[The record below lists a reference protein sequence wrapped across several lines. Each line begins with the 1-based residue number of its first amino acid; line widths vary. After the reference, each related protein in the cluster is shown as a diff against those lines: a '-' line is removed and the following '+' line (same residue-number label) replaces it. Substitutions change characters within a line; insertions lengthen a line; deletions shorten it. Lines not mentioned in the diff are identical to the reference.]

1 MEERSF
7 YYRYCIVIPTSFS
20 KMYQYVEEC
29 LKSYDFSIQSF
40 DERKKKYIC
49 IGQKNEKRILEQAE
63 NLKIKKPKN
72 NPEKDSENSIL
83 DKRIIDLE
91 NKEYFKNKNFNDYVP
106 NKEYYDLYYDLSK
119 NKKDEDNE
127 NNKRYGLGLF
137 TESEMLYIEKSIL
150 ENIPITDIAKFKEL
164 LLETNKKNKNN
175 LIYEN
180 SLFDTL
186 INCHI
191 ILDHFPLHISDL
203 SNKLSKKIITMKAT
217 MPYNL
222 LRSYLNDEIAL
233 YFCWIE
239 HYTKFLT
246 IPALISIIVFLLSK
260 IVSKKINEILYII
273 YAFGIIIWVQFFIVF
288 WNRKES
294 ELKVL
299 WDNDNME
306 YENENK
312 RKEFVGEIR
321 KSIITG
327 KDELYYPEKKK
338 LINYSISGGITLLFI
353 SFALF
358 IHIISL
364 NLRLLIPDERK
375 SYLLMPRYKKFG
387 REKLEKNSLTKL
399 IVPIK
404 NIILGIFGAIFDKV
418 NKYLTN
424 KENHRSKTHHYNSY
438 IIKKFIFESLNYFFD
453 MFYIAFALSNLNE
466 TTETI
471 KSFLYLNEILRIM
484 TELIIPLI
492 KNMIYTG
499 NIKEKED
506 LNETRLMLDKNVD
519 KKEILKQANFL
530 IFNPYYEY
538 YPLIQEFC
546 FMTLFAFCVP
556 LTPILLFITNNIEMR
571 SDYTKVC
578 LITRRPEVIKKK
590 NIGAWK
596 YIIEFIGIMSIITNV
611 MFCYLYNF
619 TNGETKYSMITFTLW
634 EHFLI
639 LIIVIFRFFFPLSSQ
654 WVRIYKARKFFKGR
668 ESFIKQEKNLN
679 DKN

>member
-7 YYRYCIVIPTSFS
+7 YYRYCIVIPTSFP
-20 KMYQYVEEC
+20 KMYQYLEEC
-29 LKSYDFSIQSF
+29 LKSFDFSVQSF

-49 IGQKNEKRILEQAE
+49 IGQKSEKRILEQAE
-63 NLKIKKPKN
+63 ILKIKKPKN
-72 NPEKDSENSIL
+72 NPEKASENSLL

-91 NKEYFKNKNFNDYVP
+91 NKEYFKYKNYNEYIP
-106 NKEYYDLYYDLSK
+106 NKEYNDLYYDLNQK
-119 NKKDEDNE
+119 KKDE

-150 ENIPITDIAKFKEL
+150 ENMPITDMAKFNEL

-180 SLFDTL
+180 SLFNTL
-186 INCHI
+186 INCRI
-191 ILDHFPLHISDL
+191 ISDYFPLHIGDL
-203 SNKLSKKIITMKAT
+203 SNKLSKKIITTKAT
-217 MPYNL
+217 LPYNL
-222 LRSYLNDEIAL
+222 LRSYLNDEVAI

-239 HYTKFLT
+239 HYTKLLT
-246 IPALISIIVFLLSK
+246 IPALLSVIIFIISK
-260 IVSKKINEILYII
+260 IASKKINEILYIL

-299 WDNDNME
+299 WDNDDME
-306 YENENK
+306 YEKEDR
-312 RKEFVGEIR
+312 RKEFVGEIK

-327 KDELYYPEKKK
+327 KDELFYPEKKK
-338 LINYSISGGITLLFI
+338 LINYSISCGITLLFI
-353 SFALF
+353 SFAII

-364 NLRLLIPDERK
+364 NLRNLIPDESNK
-375 SYLLMPRYKKFG
+375 YLLMPRYKKFG
-387 REKLEKNSLTKL
+387 KQKLEKNSLTKL
-399 IVPIK
+399 IIPIK

-418 NKYLTN
+418 NVYLTN
-424 KENHRSKTHHYNSY
+424 KENHRSKTHYYNSY
-438 IIKKFIFESLNYFFD
+438 LIKKFIFESLNYFFD
-453 MFYIAFALSNLNE
+453 IFYISFALSNLNE
-466 TTETI
+466 TTNTI

-484 TELIIPLI
+484 TEMIIPTL

-499 NIKEKED
+499 NISDKEN
-506 LNETRLMLDKNVD
+506 LNEMRLLLDKNID
-519 KKEILKQANFL
+519 KKEIIKQEKFK

-556 LTPILLFITNNIEMR
+556 LTPIVLFITNNIEMR

-578 LITRRPEVIKKK
+578 LITRRPEIIRKK

-596 YIIEFIGIMSIITNV
+596 YIIEFIGIMSIITNI
-611 MFCYLYNF
+611 MFCYLYNYAV
-619 TNGETKYSMITFTLW
+619 GETKYSMITFTLW
-634 EHFLI
+634 
-639 LIIVIFRFFFPLSSQ
+639 
-654 WVRIYKARKFFKGR
+654 
-668 ESFIKQEKNLN
+668 
-679 DKN
+679 